1 MDKIKQI
8 VEKELKT
15 DVLSVERL
23 HGGMSNYN
31 YLVET
36 TLGRLV
42 VRVPGENAQKFVNRE
57 IEKYHID
64 LVAGHQINQEV
75 LFTDVES
82 GIKISRYLE
91 GKGLEKV
98 EVKAV
103 DVVNLMRKYHA
114 LISEV
119 DYAPFDRINLF
130 ESYISNQSN
139 EYFELR
145 KRLNEYQDYLLS
157 QEKVFCHN
165 DAQPLNMIMS
175 NNQLFLLDWE
185 FAGNNDPMYDLV
197 CFTEDFGA
205 DPSFSEEL
213 ITTYF
218 GRYDNDLLKRKLL
231 WTIFQCLQWYNVAL
245 FKDNTG
251 MSEKLKVNFLE
262 VCDYFIETS
271 KSNFELL
278 RRMENES

>member
-8 VEKELKT
+8 VENQLNTK
-15 DVLSVERL
+15 VHSVERL

-42 VRVPGENAQKFVNRE
+42 VRVPGENAEKFVNRE

-64 LVAGHQINQEV
+64 LVSGHQINQEV
-75 LFTDVES
+75 LYADIDS

-91 GKGLEKV
+91 GRGLD
-98 EVKAV
+98 EVQIKANDIV
-103 DVVNLMRKYHA
+103 ALMKRYHA
-114 LISEV
+114 LTSEV
-119 DYAPFDRINLF
+119 DYAPFERINLF
-130 ESYISNQSN
+130 ESYISNQSD
-139 EYFELR
+139 EYFKLR
-145 KRLNEYQDYLLS
+145 EKLNHYKEYLLS
-157 QEKVFCHN
+157 QDKVFCHN

-175 NNQLFLLDWE
+175 DEQLYLLDWE

-213 ITTYF
+213 ITAYF
-218 GRYDNDLLKRKLL
+218 GRYDDDLLKRKLL

-251 MSEKLKVNFLE
+251 MSERLNVNFLE

-278 RRMENES
+278 RRIENES